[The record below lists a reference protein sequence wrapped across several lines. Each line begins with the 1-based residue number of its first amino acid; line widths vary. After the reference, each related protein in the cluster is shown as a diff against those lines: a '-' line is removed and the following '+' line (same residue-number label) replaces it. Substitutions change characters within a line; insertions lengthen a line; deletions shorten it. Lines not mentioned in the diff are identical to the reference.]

1 MTSHTL
7 KKESINFFNND
18 VTSQGADR
26 DDMTNLTIKIGFVGI
41 TAVLLMCLMLF
52 VFVVLS

>member
-7 KKESINFFNND
+7 KKEPVNFFNSD
-18 VTSQGADR
+18 GANPVSDR
-26 DDMTNLTIKIGFVGI
+26 DDMTSLTIKIGFVGI

>member
-7 KKESINFFNND
+7 KKEPVNFFSSDGSN
-18 VTSQGADR
+18 SISER

-41 TAVLLMCLMLF
+41 TAILMMCLMLF
-52 VFVVLS
+52 CYVVLS